1 MENNKTNQPLPPE
14 ENKLIPVVV
23 VQDNDDHWY
32 VIPKNL
38 RVQFYELLE
47 KAERDNDHID
57 FLEVFDDYM
66 TGGDINNVQLYAN
79 V

>member
-14 ENKLIPVVV
+14 ENKLIPVVA
-23 VQDNDDHWY
+23 VQDGDSHWY

-38 RVQFYELLE
+38 RIEFFELEE
-47 KAERDNDHID
+47 KCNRSGNYKEFI
-57 FLEVFDDYM
+57 EKFDGYM
-66 TGGDINNVQLYAN
+66 TGGDINEVQLYAN